1 MDDKLTIFIAV
12 TAAAVVTQMLILAV
26 IAAVLWRLSAR
37 MHSLSDQLESRALP
51 VLQDA
56 KKLTADVQSF
66 LETARPKVDVLLEN
80 ASVISTTAREQ
91 TQKVDAALTDFMDRA
106 RLQTIRIDEM
116 LTRTLDQVEVT
127 KSKVEHTVLS
137 PLKHLN
143 GVLQG
148 IGTGLEALF
157 QKAGQARN
165 GRHNDEMFI

>member
-26 IAAVLWRLSAR
+26 IAAVMWRMSTR
-37 MHSLSDQLESRALP
+37 MHALSETLETRALP

-56 KKLTADVQSF
+56 KKLTAEVQSF
-66 LETARPKVDVLLEN
+66 LESARPKIDALLDN
-80 ASVISTTAREQ
+80 ASVISTTARNQ
-91 TQKVDAALTDFMDRA
+91 TRRVDAAMTDFMERA
-106 RLQTIRIDEM
+106 HLQTIRVDEM
-116 LTRTLDQVEVT
+116 LTHTLDRVETT
-127 KSKVEHTVLS
+127 KAKVENSVLT

-148 IGTGLEALF
+148 IGVGIESLF
-157 QKAGQARN
+157 QKSSQPKN